1 MPRDQQ
7 RSALEALLF
16 ASDDALS
23 ARALYKLLIDAD
35 EQRPEQAAKE
45 EQARPNDD
53 TAQETPATDGEES
66 GKQKQGRATRIKEL
80 TALFEELIDELNGEF
95 DSTGRAFRIV
105 KVAGGYQFATTAQH
119 GELVAR
125 LVKSKSKRRLSQ
137 AALETLAI
145 IAYRQPI
152 TKPEIESIRGVSC
165 NEVVNTLLEK
175 NLVTIAGRS
184 EAIGK
189 PLLYGTTEEFL
200 RAFGLHD
207 ISDLPKPRELEELME
222 RRADILN
229 TETVVFAENENV
241 EEFEERLH
249 NIGKK
254 EEGRQEAGD
263 GRQEEQGLPVDR
275 GQEDVEEGLPVDRL
289 PVAGREEKGR
299 QEAGDGRQEENM
311 DGAAEPGEAKAAD
324 RSHEGIEET
333 GMEEAQMP
341 DQQPA
346 AGQPVAD
353 NPVADNPAEQE
364 NSEDGDS
371 ADEYAADEK
380 SNEEPERKMKVVMAV
395 NGRSA

>member
-1 MPRDQQ
+1 MEKSPFLSMSREQQ
-7 RSALEALLF
+7 RSALEAILF

-23 ARALYKLLIDAD
+23 PRALYKLLVEAD
-35 EQRPEQAAKE
+35 EQAARQEQERPEAGQKA
-45 EQARPNDD
+45 DGTD
-53 TAQETPATDGEES
+53 STPAGEPDGVSEPAA
-66 GKQKQGRATRIKEL
+66 QKQPRQPRAKDL
-80 TALFEELIDELNGEF
+80 TGLFEALVTEINEELEA
-95 DSTGRAFRIV
+95 TGRAFTITR
-105 KVAGGYQFATTAQH
+105 VAGGYQFATTAVH

-184 EAIGK
+184 EAIGR

-241 EEFEERLH
+241 EEFEERLL
-249 NIGKK
+249 GKT
-254 EEGRQEAGD
+254 EEGDRKPEAGDEQSGEGETGTQEPEAGD
-263 GRQEEQGLPVDR
+263 GEAERP
-275 GQEDVEEGLPVDRL
+275 
-289 PVAGREEKGR
+289 
-299 QEAGDGRQEENM
+299 EAGNEQNEVETGIQTTETDTTTE
-311 DGAAEPGEAKAAD
+311 AAEQEHAEQQDRQPEA
-324 RSHEGIEET
+324 GV
-333 GMEEAQMP
+333 
-341 DQQPA
+341 PA
-346 AGQPVAD
+346 AGEA
-353 NPVADNPAEQE
+353 
-364 NSEDGDS
+364 
-371 ADEYAADEK
+371 
-380 SNEEPERKMKVVMAV
+380 EPERRMKAVMAV
-395 NGRSA
+395 NGRS